1 MHMSDGSLEDI
12 PSDADDIEY
21 LSGYRGVTLDI
32 HRILEGTPYR
42 PSVDDGDEDDDEEN
56 DNEHEDDLGGEEII
70 DTDPDN
76 VALSMVGEAIRE
88 DEDVQ
93 SGIYDTPTN
102 TDNNNLSRRT
112 FISFLDNL
120 HTIGDSESEDSD
132 LFSLD
137 AGLRGPRTNQTEREL
152 SGRETI
158 DRFARLYDEKVVLK
172 DQPASIYSEPLNVK
186 FLGTQILYLQELPQ
200 FRNNLAAV
208 SQHHG
213 LMFLAENTFVR
224 MYKIDVPSKILEP
237 KCIGMFDTRPEETT
251 PTMRAGANWTEHPHG
266 INFIKTGLMGGK
278 EYLVTASD
286 DGRAQLFKVSS
297 LLQDYRR
304 FVRLF
309 KNRPWGERRTVS
321 AILDPI
327 TTFQLPASAW
337 GISFHDRL
345 QLLAVSCNS
354 AIVKIFDLKGFLEK
368 TSIEIPCITS
378 PTVQH
383 NIPDISFIDPAPE
396 DVEKGL
402 YRDGAFYLYCISIK
416 GDVILWEFLTGK
428 LFEEF
433 NAITKGRQM
442 TDIVFPLL
450 EDELEL
456 EPLLLPGEE
465 KDPVFLRIPFKQGR
479 WMTYRAIEEECWTIN
494 TIDENDFKEVESF
507 YELSGNAWL
516 NENNVFRQLSTPL
529 HSKYAIPG
537 LNRDSSNQVI
547 PLNQAFIDF
556 AMRFT
561 HYSLLTTAL
570 RTFGR
575 EPGTRDH
582 NTAGNNQSPMQSD
595 QNRHKMNQAYINGRN
610 KNTGN
615 TEPDFNQRLL
625 KNPPLNNRFIVVTG
639 KKSLYLCRAENLL
652 CRTSTSD
659 VFRRG
664 EYIALEAIFYDRINM
679 VKVIPG
685 LSAIVVASQLGA
697 VSVFRLVRYKS
708 LFTLRQEYLFP
719 VQENL
724 IHPVPPCPIAGLT
737 VTPVY
742 ESNQVPGKT
751 DPHAIT
757 THRLTVVYKMGLVL
771 TYDLSRPSK
780 GDTLGELIF

>member
-1 MHMSDGSLEDI
+1 MSDSSHEGSP
-12 PSDADDIEY
+12 PSGDENQS
-21 LSGYRGVTLDI
+21 LSRLIGTAINLP
-32 HRILEGTPYR
+32 HRLEGRPYWQ
-42 PSVDDGDEDDDEEN
+42 SVDDEEEDDDDDDEEH
-56 DNEHEDDLGGEEII
+56 DEEGEEIV

-76 VALSMVGEAIRE
+76 VALSMVRNFTRE
-88 DEDVQ
+88 EEDSQ
-93 SGIYDTPTN
+93 FRIYYTPTN
-102 TDNNNLSRRT
+102 TENNNRART
-112 FISFLDNL
+112 PGVPFVDPFDPNL
-120 HTIGDSESEDSD
+120 GDSESEDSD
-132 LFSLD
+132 LYFFEHST
-137 AGLRGPRTNQTEREL
+137 GVQSSQTEGESE
-152 SGRETI
+152 SGLTARQTI
-158 DRFARLYDEKVVLK
+158 DRYRRLYDEKVVLK
-172 DQPASIYSEPLNVK
+172 NQPGSIYSEPLNAK
-186 FLGTQILYLQELPQ
+186 FLGAQILNLFELPQ

-208 SQHHG
+208 SKHHG
-213 LMFLAENTFVR
+213 LMFLGEDNFVR
-224 MYKIDVPSKILEP
+224 MYKVDEPSKILEP
-237 KCIGMFDTRPEETT
+237 KCIGMFDTKPEETT
-251 PTMRAGANWTEHPHG
+251 PTMRAGANWTDHPHDINCMKIG
-266 INFIKTGLMGGK
+266 IMGGE

-286 DGRAQLFKVSS
+286 DGRALLFKVSS
-297 LLQDYRR
+297 LVKRYESFLR
-304 FVRLF
+304 VF
-309 KNRPWGERRTVS
+309 KSRPYNERRTIVAS
-321 AILDPI
+321 VEPLK
-327 TTFQLPASAW
+327 TFHLPASAW
-337 GISFHDRL
+337 GICFHDRL

-368 TSIEIPCITS
+368 TNEDIPCITS

-396 DVEKGL
+396 DVGRGL
-402 YRDGAFYLYCISIK
+402 YRDDAFYLYCISIK
-416 GDVILWEFLTGK
+416 GDIILWEFLTGK
-428 LFEEF
+428 LFRDF
-433 NAITKGRQM
+433 TTLSKGKQM

-450 EDELEL
+450 EAEMEL
-456 EPLLLPGEE
+456 EPLLLSGEE
-465 KDPVFLRIPFKQGR
+465 KDPVFLRIPFKHGR

-537 LNRDSSNQVI
+537 LNRDNSNQVI

-595 QNRHKMNQAYINGRN
+595 HNRHKMNEVYISGRN

-615 TEPDFNQRLL
+615 TKPDFNQNLL

-639 KKSLYLCRAENLL
+639 KKSLYLCRAENMQ
-652 CRTSTSD
+652 CHTSTSD

-664 EYIALEAIFYDRINM
+664 EYIALEAVLYDRINM
-679 VKVIPG
+679 VEVIPG
-685 LSAIVVASQLGA
+685 LSAIVLASQLGA

-708 LFTLRQEYLFP
+708 LYTLRQEFLFP

-742 ESNQVPGKT
+742 ESNQVPATT

-771 TYDLSRPSK
+771 TYDISRLSK